1 MVDVR
6 VIGQGHSM
14 HDPIKSFL
22 SKDRRCACS
31 QSYQSFNEALDLGHD
46 ICAMMS
52 ERVVVEECLG
62 SVNCSDG
69 VTCV

>member
-1 MVDVR
+1 MSR
-6 VIGQGHSM
+6 QGDSM
-14 HDPIKSFL
+14 HDRIRSYLPN
-22 SKDRRCACS
+22 DGTCACS

-62 SVNCSDG
+62 SVNCSYG
-69 VTCV
+69 VTCVWCA